1 MSRGLFRCAALLA
14 LTAAV
19 AGCGSSY
26 AWRSSV
32 PPSARTVAVPTF
44 ANESSVTGLGAV
56 AARQFV
62 RAIQRECT
70 IKVATADAAALEIQ
84 GVIKKVQ
91 AGGAAYDRRT
101 GMRFASFTL
110 SAAVEVSVI
119 DRRTKKV
126 LVNSRIY
133 SATAPLTS
141 SQDMVTSRRDASGR
155 LMESLATQVVD
166 DLLNLDFDDDEAEK
180 EKGK

>member
-1 MSRGLFRCAALLA
+1 MRSGLFRCAALLA
-14 LTAAV
+14 LTAAA

-56 AARQFV
+56 AARQV
-62 RAIQRECT
+62 LREIQREGT
-70 IKVATADAAALEIQ
+70 FKVSTADDAALEIQ
-84 GVIKKVQ
+84 GVVKKVQ
-91 AGGAAYDRRT
+91 AGGAAYDRRS

-110 SAAVEVSVI
+110 SAAVEVSVV

-126 LVNSRIY
+126 LVNNRLY
-133 SATAPLTS
+133 SATAPVTT

-155 LMESLATQVVD
+155 LMESLAAQVVD
-166 DLLNLDFDDDEAEK
+166 DLLNLDFDEDETEDEK
-180 EKGK
+180 E

>member
-1 MSRGLFRCAALLA
+1 MRCGLLRCAALLA
-14 LTAAV
+14 LAA
-19 AGCGSSY
+19 AGGGCGASY

-32 PPSARTVAVPTF
+32 PASARTVSVPTF
-44 ANESSVTGLGAV
+44 ANESTVYGLGAA
-56 AARQFV
+56 AARQIL
-62 RAIQRECT
+62 REIQREGT
-70 IKVATADAAALEIQ
+70 FRVAAPGDAALEIQ
-84 GVIKKVQ
+84 GVIKRVQ

-126 LVNSRIY
+126 LVNNRLY
-133 SATAPLTS
+133 SATAPVTS

-155 LMESLATQVVD
+155 LMESLAQQVVD
-166 DLLNLDFDDDEAEK
+166 DLLNLDFDEGE
-180 EKGK
+180 